1 MDLSNHLESIVSGLV
16 QDIQTKVNQ
25 DLQDKISADIDQA
38 ISDKITVYLQNFD
51 INAALTNITGQAI
64 NQRVNEWPIDTHQIE
79 EQLRNSVGQNVEQ
92 IKRELVDRIH
102 AIIRDELEKYDL
114 AQIVQVNVENYI
126 RRANFPTGSI
136 PATSIDFTGYRL
148 SGDSIEGGIITKFSS
163 LGIDDRATA
172 CQLTILDNAVVI
184 EQKIVTTGLDVRGAV
199 QADTV
204 TVGDLKI
211 TGSIN
216 PDSPVLKQISEQAQA
231 SVFTQIRNTGL
242 ETPQIVWDQKVLLN
256 EQTLGSSVL
265 TSSLRKTGTLENLQT
280 KGETLLDNTVY
291 VRNRRVGINTLEPAY
306 ALTVWD
312 DETETVIMKQSKNRS
327 FLGSQRPHAVTLGA
341 GGRDNISLEP
351 DGSVT
356 INDLR
361 LGALPLGTASSSPNW
376 SGRTGEIVFNDSP
389 QIGQPIGWVC
399 LQGHRWAKFGIITD

>member
-184 EQKIVTTGLDVRGAV
+184 EQKVVTTALDVRGAV

-216 PDSPVLKQISEQAQA
+216 PDSPVLKQISEQAQS

-361 LGALPLGTASSSPNW
+361 LGAVPISTASACPNW
-376 SGRTGEIVFNDSP
+376 AGRSGELVFNDSP
-389 QIGQPIGWVC
+389 QVGQPIGWVC
-399 LQGHRWAKFGIITD
+399 LQGHRWAKFGTITD